1 MEIIIWLTFE
11 IIFFTVHFFLSLIPI
26 SNPIGRVAVTLYS
39 QVFVNVL
46 AIYIFRRHL
55 CKTDA
60 IPLFKRKNLKCVLW
74 TAIIGVGVCLGHRI
88 LFLVFWNFTVQSLEK
103 ISQVVA
109 NQSQALFMNS
119 ILGIL
124 YTSFLAPITEE
135 IFFHGIIFNT
145 ARKKHSNLYA
155 IIISSLLFAIG
166 HMNGIQFISGMFMG
180 IVIGCAIILTDNV
193 YIGIIIHVANNAFSL
208 INANLLNSI
217 WGQEY
222 WQVYVQMFVG
232 IIMLVI
238 GFFMLWRENIN
249 KYPNGKVS
257 A

>member
-1 MEIIIWLTFE
+1 MFYGQP
-11 IIFFTVHFFLSLIPI
+11 LS
-26 SNPIGRVAVTLYS
+26 G
-39 QVFVNVL
+39 
-46 AIYIFRRHL
+46 
-55 CKTDA
+55 
-60 IPLFKRKNLKCVLW
+60 
-74 TAIIGVGVCLGHRI
+74 GGVCLGHR
-88 LFLVFWNFTVQSLEK
+88 
-103 ISQVVA
+103 
-109 NQSQALFMNS
+109 
-119 ILGIL
+119 IL

-222 WQVYVQMFVG
+222 WQVYVQMFVE

>member
-74 TAIIGVGVCLGHRI
+74 TAIIGGGVCLGHR
-88 LFLVFWNFTVQSLEK
+88 
-103 ISQVVA
+103 
-109 NQSQALFMNS
+109 
-119 ILGIL
+119 IL

-180 IVIGCAIILTDNV
+180 LVIECAIILSDNV

>member
-74 TAIIGVGVCLGHRI
+74 TAIIGVGVCLGHR
-88 LFLVFWNFTVQSLEK
+88 
-103 ISQVVA
+103 
-109 NQSQALFMNS
+109 
-119 ILGIL
+119 IL

>member
-88 LFLVFWNFTVQSLEK
+88 L
-103 ISQVVA
+103 
-109 NQSQALFMNS
+109 
-119 ILGIL
+119 

-180 IVIGCAIILTDNV
+180 LVIGCAIILTDNV

>member
-88 LFLVFWNFTVQSLEK
+88 L
-103 ISQVVA
+103 
-109 NQSQALFMNS
+109 
-119 ILGIL
+119 

-208 INANLLNSI
+208 ISANLLNSI

>member
-1 MEIIIWLTFE
+1 MFYGQP
-11 IIFFTVHFFLSLIPI
+11 LS
-26 SNPIGRVAVTLYS
+26 G
-39 QVFVNVL
+39 
-46 AIYIFRRHL
+46 
-55 CKTDA
+55 
-60 IPLFKRKNLKCVLW
+60 
-74 TAIIGVGVCLGHRI
+74 GGVCLGHR
-88 LFLVFWNFTVQSLEK
+88 
-103 ISQVVA
+103 
-109 NQSQALFMNS
+109 
-119 ILGIL
+119 IL

-180 IVIGCAIILTDNV
+180 IVIECAIILTDNV

-249 KYPNGKVS
+249 KYPNEDLYLDNERIFELKI
-257 A
+257 ADKNYKFRLYREI